1 MSKEYFPHDYGAR
14 LSLRG
19 IRKDFGLQGL
29 GFYWCFVEILHEEG
43 GYIMEK
49 DLDNIAYDLQVA
61 PELCYAVTH
70 NYDLFTVK
78 KGKIFSERVL
88 RNIKKRAEI
97 SAARKRAASERW
109 GSPSPEEH
117 ESEHAEKHGAETV
130 SERELSAEETAEE
143 DDFQKGVKFYYDYLE
158 RQVEIWLDE
167 DTAEGGTVALLSSPA
182 DNVRQKIEN
191 LFDLIKGKKYQ
202 KINGVDVKTLDVM
215 QAIVSFFRN
224 KDTRWQLYM
233 LLYEVD
239 EKAEKGE
246 IKNKQNYLVSALYN
260 AAKMNGA

>member
-43 GYIMEK
+43 GYISEK
-49 DLDNIAYDLQVA
+49 DLDNIAYDLQVE
-61 PELCYAVTH
+61 PELCYAITH

-97 SAARKRAASERW
+97 SAARKKAARDRW
-109 GSPSPEEH
+109 DNPPPPEEH
-117 ESEHAEKHGAETV
+117 EPEQLPPVPA
-130 SERELSAEETAEE
+130 LSDEEAEERKREADENFESGVEFYTEQINMRCEMWE
-143 DDFQKGVKFYYDYLE
+143 DELKEKGASAFS
-158 RQVEIWLDE
+158 IF
-167 DTAEGGTVALLSSPA
+167 SSPPA
-182 DNVRQKIEN
+182 IIKPRLIS
-191 LFDLIKGKKYQ
+191 LFALIKGKRQQ
-202 KINGVDVKTLDVM
+202 KINGQTVGTLEVM
-215 QAIVSFFRN
+215 QAVVDFFTSDD
-224 KDTRWQLYM
+224 KRWALYT
-233 LLYEVD
+233 LIIEVD
-239 EKAEKGE
+239 EKAASGE

>member
-29 GFYWCFVEILHEEG
+29 GFYWCFVEILYEEG
-43 GYIMEK
+43 GYIKES

-109 GSPSPEEH
+109 SSQPPEEH
-117 ESEHAEKHGAETV
+117 EPEPPPIPALPDDETE
-130 SERELSAEETAEE
+130 EREQTADENFESGVEFYTEQINMRCDMWEDELKKKGTSA
-143 DDFQKGVKFYYDYLE
+143 
-158 RQVEIWLDE
+158 LD
-167 DTAEGGTVALLSSPA
+167 LFSSPPA
-182 DNVRQKIEN
+182 IIKPRLTR
-191 LFDLIKGKKYQ
+191 LFELIKGKRQQ
-202 KINGVDVKTLDVM
+202 KINGQTVGTLEVM
-215 QAIVSFFRN
+215 QAVVDFFTSDEKRWALYNLIV
-224 KDTRWQLYM
+224 
-233 LLYEVD
+233 EVD
-239 EKAEKGE
+239 NKVANGE
-246 IKNKQNYLVSALYN
+246 IKNKQNYLVSALYT

>member
-43 GYIMEK
+43 GYIKEN
-49 DLDNIAYDLQVA
+49 DLDNIAYDLQVE

-70 NYDLFTVK
+70 NYGLFSVK

-109 GSPSPEEH
+109 GSPPPKEH
-117 ESEHAEKHGAETV
+117 EPEHVERYEAETV
-130 SERELSAEETAEE
+130 PERELSAEETAEE
-143 DDFQKGVKFYYDYLE
+143 DDFQKGVKFYYDCLE
-158 RQVEIWLDE
+158 RQAEIWLDE
-167 DTAEGGTVALLSSPA
+167 DAAEGGTSALFSSPA

-191 LFDLIKGKKYQ
+191 LFDLIKGKKCQ
-202 KINGVDVKTLDVM
+202 KINGVEVKTLDVM
-215 QAIVSFFRN
+215 QAIIGFFRN

-260 AAKMNGA
+260 AAKMSGA

>member
-19 IRKDFGLQGL
+19 IRKDYGLQGV

-43 GYIMEK
+43 GYIKES

-109 GSPSPEEH
+109 SSQPPEEH
-117 ESEHAEKHGAETV
+117 EPEPPPVPALHDDE
-130 SERELSAEETAEE
+130 AEERAQAADENFESGVEFYTDQINMRCDMWE
-143 DDFQKGVKFYYDYLE
+143 DELKKGE
-158 RQVEIWLDE
+158 RVHLTSFPRRPRSSSRGLQ
-167 DTAEGGTVALLSSPA
+167 ACLSSLKESVSRKLTDRPSGHWKSCRRLWTFSRA
-182 DNVRQKIEN
+182 T
-191 LFDLIKGKKYQ
+191 
-202 KINGVDVKTLDVM
+202 INGG
-215 QAIVSFFRN
+215 
-224 KDTRWQLYM
+224 LY
-233 LLYEVD
+233 
-239 EKAEKGE
+239 
-246 IKNKQNYLVSALYN
+246 IT
-260 AAKMNGA
+260 

>member
-43 GYIMEK
+43 GYIKES

-109 GSPSPEEH
+109 SSQPPEEH
-117 ESEHAEKHGAETV
+117 EPEPPPVPALHDDGEE
-130 SERELSAEETAEE
+130 ERAQAADENFESGVEFYTDQINMRCDMWEDELKKKGTSAF
-143 DDFQKGVKFYYDYLE
+143 DLF
-158 RQVEIWLDE
+158 
-167 DTAEGGTVALLSSPA
+167 SSPPA
-182 DNVRQKIEN
+182 IIKPRLTS
-191 LFDLIKGKKYQ
+191 LFELIKGKRQQ
-202 KINGVDVKTLDVM
+202 KINGQTVGTLEVM
-215 QAIVSFFRN
+215 QAVVDFFTSDD
-224 KDTRWQLYM
+224 KRWALYN
-233 LLYEVD
+233 LIIEVD
-239 EKAEKGE
+239 DKAASGE

>member
-19 IRKDFGLQGL
+19 IRKDFGLQGV

-43 GYIMEK
+43 GYIKES

-109 GSPSPEEH
+109 SSQPPEEH
-117 ESEHAEKHGAETV
+117 EPEPPPVPALHDDE
-130 SERELSAEETAEE
+130 AEERAQAADENFESGVEFYTDQINMRCDMWE
-143 DDFQKGVKFYYDYLE
+143 DELKK
-158 RQVEIWLDE
+158 
-167 DTAEGGTVALLSSPA
+167 GGTSAFDLFPSPPA
-182 DNVRQKIEN
+182 IIKPRLTS
-191 LFDLIKGKKYQ
+191 LFELIKGKRQQ
-202 KINGVDVKTLDVM
+202 KINGQTVGTLEVM
-215 QAIVSFFRN
+215 QAVVDFFTSDD
-224 KDTRWQLYM
+224 KRWALYN
-233 LLYEVD
+233 LIIEVD
-239 EKAEKGE
+239 DKAASGE

>member
-43 GYIMEK
+43 GYIKES

-97 SAARKRAASERW
+97 SAARKRAANERW
-109 GSPSPEEH
+109 GSPPPEEH
-117 ESEHAEKHGAETV
+117 EPETPHALVLPDDEAE
-130 SERELSAEETAEE
+130 EREQAADENFESGVEFYTDQINMRCDMWEDELKKKGTSAF
-143 DDFQKGVKFYYDYLE
+143 DLF
-158 RQVEIWLDE
+158 
-167 DTAEGGTVALLSSPA
+167 SSPPA
-182 DNVRQKIEN
+182 IIKPRLTR
-191 LFDLIKGKKYQ
+191 LFELIKGKRQQ
-202 KINGVDVKTLDVM
+202 KINGQTVGTLEVM
-215 QAIVSFFRN
+215 QAVVDFFTSDD
-224 KDTRWQLYM
+224 KRWALYN
-233 LLYEVD
+233 LIIEVD
-239 EKAEKGE
+239 DKAASGE

>member
-1 MSKEYFPHDYGAR
+1 MQKEYFPHDYGAR

-43 GYIMEK
+43 GYIKES

-109 GSPSPEEH
+109 GSPPPEEH
-117 ESEHAEKHGAETV
+117 EPEPPPALPDDE
-130 SERELSAEETAEE
+130 AEERKREADENFESGVEFYTDQINMRCDMWE
-143 DDFQKGVKFYYDYLE
+143 DELE
-158 RQVEIWLDE
+158 KREQARL
-167 DTAEGGTVALLSSPA
+167 TSFPRRPQSLSRGLRACLSSLRESVSRKSTGRPSGRWRSC
-182 DNVRQKIEN
+182 RQ
-191 LFDLIKGKKYQ
+191 
-202 KINGVDVKTLDVM
+202 
-215 QAIVSFFRN
+215 
-224 KDTRWQLYM
+224 
-233 LLYEVD
+233 
-239 EKAEKGE
+239 
-246 IKNKQNYLVSALYN
+246 
-260 AAKMNGA
+260 

>member
-43 GYIMEK
+43 GYIKES

-97 SAARKRAASERW
+97 SAARKKAANERW
-109 GSPSPEEH
+109 GSPPSEEH
-117 ESEHAEKHGAETV
+117 EP
-130 SERELSAEETAEE
+130 ELPPVPALHDDEAEERAQAADENFESGVEFYTDQINMRCDMWE
-143 DDFQKGVKFYYDYLE
+143 DELKKKGTSAFDLF
-158 RQVEIWLDE
+158 
-167 DTAEGGTVALLSSPA
+167 SSPPA
-182 DNVRQKIEN
+182 IIKPRLTS
-191 LFDLIKGKKYQ
+191 LFELIKGKRQQ
-202 KINGVDVKTLDVM
+202 KINGQTVGTLEVM
-215 QAIVSFFRN
+215 QAVVDFFTSDE
-224 KDTRWQLYM
+224 KRWALYN
-233 LLYEVD
+233 LIIEVD
-239 EKAEKGE
+239 DKAASGE
-246 IKNKQNYLVSALYN
+246 IKNKQNYLVSALYT

>member
-19 IRKDFGLQGL
+19 IRKDLGLQGL

-43 GYIMEK
+43 GYIKES

-97 SAARKRAASERW
+97 SAARKRAANERW
-109 GSPSPEEH
+109 GSPPPEEH
-117 ESEHAEKHGAETV
+117 EPEPPPVPALPDVE
-130 SERELSAEETAEE
+130 AEERAQATDENFE
-143 DDFQKGVKFYYDYLE
+143 RGVEFYTDQINM
-158 RQVEIWLDE
+158 RCDMWADE
-167 DTAEGGTVALLSSPA
+167 LKKEGTSAFDLFSSPPA
-182 DNVRQKIEN
+182 IIKPRLTS
-191 LFDLIKGKKYQ
+191 LFELIKGKRQQ
-202 KINGVDVKTLDVM
+202 KINGQTVGTLEVDNRSGRQSRKR
-215 QAIVSFFRN
+215 RN
-224 KDTRWQLYM
+224 KKQAKLPR
-233 LLYEVD
+233 VCAVHRGKD
-239 EKAEKGE
+239 ERGIMEE
-246 IKNKQNYLVSALYN
+246 T
-260 AAKMNGA
+260 

>member
-43 GYIMEK
+43 GYIKES

-97 SAARKRAASERW
+97 SAARKKAANERW
-109 GSPSPEEH
+109 GSPPPEEH
-117 ESEHAEKHGAETV
+117 EPESPPALPDDE
-130 SERELSAEETAEE
+130 AEERKREADENFESGVEFYTDQVSMRCDMWE
-143 DDFQKGVKFYYDYLE
+143 DELKKKGTSAFDLF
-158 RQVEIWLDE
+158 
-167 DTAEGGTVALLSSPA
+167 SSPPA
-182 DNVRQKIEN
+182 IIKPRLTS
-191 LFDLIKGKKYQ
+191 LFELIKGKRQQ
-202 KINGVDVKTLDVM
+202 KINGQTVSTLEVM
-215 QAIVSFFRN
+215 QAVVDFF
-224 KDTRWQLYM
+224 TS
-233 LLYEVD
+233 D
-239 EKAEKGE
+239 EKRWALYDLIIDVDNKAAGGE

>member
-14 LSLRG
+14 LRLRG

-43 GYIMEK
+43 GYIKES

-70 NYDLFTVK
+70 NYDLFIVK

-109 GSPSPEEH
+109 SSQSPEEH
-117 ESEHAEKHGAETV
+117 VPEPLPV
-130 SERELSAEETAEE
+130 PDLSDEYEE
-143 DDFQKGVKFYYDYLE
+143 DRKREEDENFKRGVEFYTDQINMRCNMWVDQLKEKGVDAFDLFTSPP
-158 RQVEIWLDE
+158 EIIRPRIL
-167 DTAEGGTVALLSSPA
+167 G
-182 DNVRQKIEN
+182 
-191 LFDLIKGKKYQ
+191 LFDLIKGKRQ
-202 KINGVDVKTLDVM
+202 QIINGQTVETLEVMEAVVD
-215 QAIVSFFRN
+215 FFRGDD
-224 KDTRWQLYM
+224 KQWVLYN
-233 LLYEVD
+233 LIIDVD
-239 EKAEKGE
+239 DKAARGE

>member
-43 GYIMEK
+43 GYIKES

-61 PELCYAVTH
+61 PELCYAITH

-78 KGKIFSERVL
+78 KGKICSERVL

-97 SAARKRAASERW
+97 SAARQKAARDRWDNSPPPEEQKPEPLPVPVLPDDEAEERSRAADENF
-109 GSPSPEEH
+109 
-117 ESEHAEKHGAETV
+117 ESGVEFYTDQVNMRCDMWEDELKEKGT
-130 SERELSAEETAEE
+130 SAF
-143 DDFQKGVKFYYDYLE
+143 DLF
-158 RQVEIWLDE
+158 
-167 DTAEGGTVALLSSPA
+167 SSPPA
-182 DNVRQKIEN
+182 IIKPRLTS
-191 LFDLIKGKKYQ
+191 LFELIKGKRQQ
-202 KINGVDVKTLDVM
+202 KINGQTVGTLEVM
-215 QAIVSFFRN
+215 QAVVDFFTSDE
-224 KDTRWQLYM
+224 KRWALYN
-233 LLYEVD
+233 LIIEVD
-239 EKAEKGE
+239 EKAASGE

>member
-14 LSLRG
+14 LSLRA

-43 GYIMEK
+43 GYIKES

-109 GSPSPEEH
+109 GSPPPEEH
-117 ESEHAEKHGAETV
+117 EPEPPPVPA
-130 SERELSAEETAEE
+130 LSDDEAEERARAADENFESGVEFYTDQMNMCCDMWE
-143 DDFQKGVKFYYDYLE
+143 DELKKKGTSAFDLF
-158 RQVEIWLDE
+158 
-167 DTAEGGTVALLSSPA
+167 SSPPA
-182 DNVRQKIEN
+182 IIKPRLTS
-191 LFDLIKGKKYQ
+191 LFELIKGKRQQ
-202 KINGVDVKTLDVM
+202 KINGQAVGTLEVM
-215 QAIVSFFRN
+215 QAVVDFFTSDD
-224 KDTRWQLYM
+224 KRWALYN
-233 LLYEVD
+233 LIIEVD
-239 EKAEKGE
+239 GKAASGE
-246 IKNKQNYLVSALYN
+246 IKNKQNYLVSALYT

>member
-1 MSKEYFPHDYGAR
+1 MQKEYFPHDYGAR

-43 GYIMEK
+43 GYIKES

-109 GSPSPEEH
+109 GSPPPEEH
-117 ESEHAEKHGAETV
+117 EPEPPPALPDDE
-130 SERELSAEETAEE
+130 AEERKREADENFESGVEFYTDQINMRCDMWE
-143 DDFQKGVKFYYDYLE
+143 DELEKKGTSAFDLF
-158 RQVEIWLDE
+158 
-167 DTAEGGTVALLSSPA
+167 SSPPA
-182 DNVRQKIEN
+182 IIKPRLTS
-191 LFDLIKGKKYQ
+191 LFELIKGKRQQ
-202 KINGVDVKTLDVM
+202 KINGQTVGTLEVM
-215 QAIVSFFRN
+215 QAVVDFFTSDE
-224 KDTRWQLYM
+224 KRWALYN
-233 LLYEVD
+233 LIIEVD
-239 EKAEKGE
+239 DKAASGD
-246 IKNKQNYLVSALYN
+246 IKNKQNYLVSALYT